1 MDRILELLGAN
12 KLNEDT
18 QKQLKEKLQ
27 TIIEVEG
34 KKLSESTLQEEKDK
48 LVEDMEKKFDDYKQ
62 EITGKFSNFV
72 DTVLEGEMKIPE
84 KIVEFAKKGEL
95 YHDLIEQFKVRLGVD
110 QGLLDEEVKS
120 LLKEAKTEIQS
131 LRKDLDKNIAEN
143 LELKSD
149 AQELAAEV
157 YLFQKCEGLTEA
169 QRKHVFTILQGVTDR
184 DEIDRKFQVIA
195 DSERFDPVNVGD
207 AEGEKVIKKQKK
219 KSDPKSAEDQVE
231 EQDEDDDDDDEDKKK
246 KKKEDEEGKGKAELE
261 EEDDDEDDEYDDEAK
276 KKKKKMDEDNPFT
289 VFKDQYL
296 QVLKENKI

>member
-1 MDRILELLGAN
+1 MDKILELLGAN

-27 TIIEVEG
+27 TIIEVEA
-34 KKLSESTLQEEKDK
+34 KKLSESTLQEERDQ
-48 LVEDMEKKFDDYKQ
+48 LVEDMEKKFDSYKQ

-72 DTVLEGEMKIPE
+72 DTVLEAEMVLPE
-84 KIVEFAKKGEL
+84 KVLEYAKKGEL

-157 YLFQKCEGLTEA
+157 YLYTKCEGLTEA
-169 QRKHVFTILQGVTDR
+169 QRKHVFTILQGEQT
-184 DEIDRKFQVIA
+184 EMKLIA
-195 DSERFDPVNVGD
+195 SS
-207 AEGEKVIKKQKK
+207 
-219 KSDPKSAEDQVE
+219 KS
-231 EQDEDDDDDDEDKKK
+231 
-246 KKKEDEEGKGKAELE
+246 
-261 EEDDDEDDEYDDEAK
+261 
-276 KKKKKMDEDNPFT
+276 
-289 VFKDQYL
+289 
-296 QVLKENKI
+296 